1 MTARLQRLQVMLTDA
16 ELEEI
21 DNWRFENRMPT
32 RAAAVREL
40 LRLGLNAGSAGQT
53 SGEPANPVGRRS
65 GKR

>member
-40 LRLGLNAGSAGQT
+40 LRRGLTAGNVGLV
-53 SGEPANPVGRRS
+53 SGEPANQVRR
-65 GKR
+65 RTVRR

>member
-21 DNWRFENRMPT
+21 DNWRFENRMPP

-40 LRLGLNAGSAGQT
+40 LRLGLNADSAG
-53 SGEPANPVGRRS
+53 
-65 GKR
+65 